1 MQETNRMYFLA
12 ISLVSLSGVI
22 HGFLPNPHPHPHP
35 HLPITTFWGTDKFPK
50 HPLIPLNN
58 SNGTP
63 VIPHKPKYQSKQFPY
78 SNQYFEEYIKRL
90 NSKNISFRDSAML
103 GNGERDK
110 SRDKSRDN
118 RREIEKE
125 KQRKRQKKPVK
136 QEFLEL
142 FQNISNHMSNQTGY
156 FDYEIHVEY
165 PEDYDDT
172 DGYAEDPD
180 QDQDP
185 DYDIP
190 EIFIVSNQ
198 QTYPSIPRD
207 PHSRNKS
214 KLRGIQGLL
223 PDTSG
228 RGRGRGENK
237 KSEHFEILDSYPVTF
252 KDIGGYENIKQE
264 MNQCIDILQNYTKY
278 QAYNIRTPK
287 GLILEGPPGN
297 GKTLLAKGL
306 AGEANAS
313 FIAVSGSEFQEKYVG
328 VGASRVRELFELAK
342 KNIPCVIFMDEIDA
356 IGRKRSNE
364 ADASNSERD
373 STLNQLLVN
382 MDGFQSTAG
391 IFIIGATNRADLLDP
406 ALIRPGRI
414 DKRIFIG
421 LPDAVTREAI
431 LKIHIK
437 GKPHDTKTVH
447 ITDLVEITQGLSGS
461 QLENLLNEAMLLAIR
476 NNKPCFTMD
485 DIESVMN
492 RFIAG
497 WQPNE
502 HPFSDSIL
510 EKIAI
515 HEMGHAMVGLLS
527 KHHAK
532 MTKVVINL
540 SSPQSPGYTIFESSI
555 GGLYT
560 RESLFEH
567 LMILL
572 AGRIAEEVF
581 YNVSVTT
588 GAINDFEEAL
598 KLAEKMVVY
607 YGMGRNLIYPS
618 LSEKYKERIDNEVVH
633 LIQDAYSISYFIVK
647 NCKEM
652 IQECAVILQK
662 DKILRSEH
670 IMEIAQE
677 KYPAVLQLH
686 R

>member
-1 MQETNRMYFLA
+1 MYFLA

-22 HGFLPNPHPHPHP
+22 HGFLSNPNSYSNSHLHPYPV
-35 HLPITTFWGTDKFPK
+35 TTFWGTDKFPK
-50 HPLIPLNN
+50 HSFQ
-58 SNGTP
+58 SNKTDFIP
-63 VIPHKPKYQSKQFPY
+63 VIPPKNKHRPRHFHF
-78 SNQYFEEYIKRL
+78 SNHYFEEYIKRL
-90 NSKNISFRDSAML
+90 NSKNISFRDSAIL
-103 GNGERDK
+103 GNEEKEKPNWKPNGK
-110 SRDKSRDN
+110 
-118 RREIEKE
+118 RREIEK
-125 KQRKRQKKPVK
+125 KKRQNKSVK

-142 FQNISNHMSNQTGY
+142 FQNISNTMSNQSNY

-165 PEDYDDT
+165 PE
-172 DGYAEDPD
+172 EDEE
-180 QDQDP
+180 P

-190 EIFIVSNQ
+190 EIFVVSNQ
-198 QTYPSIPRD
+198 QTYPLKD
-207 PHSRNKS
+207 PHTRNKS
-214 KLRGIQGLL
+214 KLRGFQAFI

-228 RGRGRGENK
+228 RGGGGGETQK
-237 KSEHFEILDSYPVTF
+237 KSENFEILDSYPVTF

-264 MNQCIDILQNYTKY
+264 MNQCIDILKNYTKY

-342 KNIPCVIFMDEIDA
+342 KNIPCVIFIDEIDA

-437 GKPHDTKTVH
+437 GKPYDIESVN

-476 NNKPCFTMD
+476 NNKAFFTMD
-485 DIESVMN
+485 DIERVMN

-510 EKIAI
+510 EKITI

-527 KHHAK
+527 KHHSK

-540 SSPQSPGYTIFESSI
+540 SSPQSPGYTIFESSM

-560 RESLFEH
+560 REALFEH

-652 IQECAVILQK
+652 IKECATILQK

-670 IMEIAQE
+670 ILEIAQE
-677 KYPAVLQLH
+677 KYPAVLELH
-686 R
+686 H

>member
-1 MQETNRMYFLA
+1 
-12 ISLVSLSGVI
+12 
-22 HGFLPNPHPHPHP
+22 
-35 HLPITTFWGTDKFPK
+35 
-50 HPLIPLNN
+50 
-58 SNGTP
+58 
-63 VIPHKPKYQSKQFPY
+63 
-78 SNQYFEEYIKRL
+78 
-90 NSKNISFRDSAML
+90 ML
-103 GNGERDK
+103 GNV
-110 SRDKSRDN
+110 
-118 RREIEKE
+118 EKE
-125 KQRKRQKKPVK
+125 KEKSNWKSKSKSKSKYIERKQKQNK
-136 QEFLEL
+136 QKWVEL
-142 FQNISNHMSNQTGY
+142 FQNISDKMSDKYGTGY
-156 FDYEIHVEY
+156 FDYEVNIEY
-165 PEDYDDT
+165 PE
-172 DGYAEDPD
+172 EVEE
-180 QDQDP
+180 P

-190 EIFIVSNQ
+190 EIFVVSNH
-198 QTYPSIPRD
+198 QTYPSNT
-207 PHSRNKS
+207 PHSRNNAKMHQ
-214 KLRGIQGLL
+214 LQGFF

-228 RGRGRGENK
+228 RGGRGETKK
-237 KSEHFEILDSYPVTF
+237 KSENFEILDSYPVTF

-342 KNIPCVIFMDEIDA
+342 KNIPCVIFIDEIDA

-421 LPDAVTREAI
+421 LPDALTREAI
-431 LKIHIK
+431 LKIHIQ
-437 GKPHDTKTVH
+437 GKPYDIESVK

-476 NNKPCFTMD
+476 NNKTFFTMN

-510 EKIAI
+510 EKITI

-540 SSPQSPGYTIFESSI
+540 SSPQSPGYTIFESSM

-652 IQECAVILQK
+652 IKECATILQK

-670 IMEIAQE
+670 ILEIAQQ
-677 KYPAVLQLH
+677 KYPAVLELH
-686 R
+686 P

>member
-1 MQETNRMYFLA
+1 MFNCINIKSSGDNMQETNRMYFLA

-22 HGFLPNPHPHPHP
+22 HGFLPNPYSHP
-35 HLPITTFWGTDKFPK
+35 HLPITTFWGTDKFSK
-50 HPLIPLNN
+50 HPFIPLNN
-58 SNGTP
+58 SNINDFIPP
-63 VIPHKPKYQSKQFPY
+63 VITPKMKPRTTNFPY
-78 SNQYFEEYIKRL
+78 SNHYFEEYIKRL

-103 GNGERDK
+103 GNGERDNKKYK
-110 SRDKSRDN
+110 SKEK
-118 RREIEKE
+118 RREIEK
-125 KQRKRQKKPVK
+125 QKIQTK

-142 FQNISNHMSNQTGY
+142 FQNISNNISNQSYY
-156 FDYEIHVEY
+156 FDYEVNIEY
-165 PEDYDDT
+165 PE
-172 DGYAEDPD
+172 EVEE
-180 QDQDP
+180 P

-190 EIFIVSNQ
+190 EIFVVSNQ
-198 QTYPSIPRD
+198 QTYPSRKD
-207 PHSRNKS
+207 PHTRNKS
-214 KLRGIQGLL
+214 KLYGFQGFNS
-223 PDTSG
+223 DNSG
-228 RGRGRGENK
+228 RGRGETKK
-237 KSEHFEILDSYPVTF
+237 KSENFEILDSYPITF

-287 GLILEGPPGN
+287 GMILEGPPGN

-342 KNIPCVIFMDEIDA
+342 KNIPCVIFIDEIDA
-356 IGRKRSNE
+356 IGRKRSNDG
-364 ADASNSERD
+364 DASSSERD

-414 DKRIFIG
+414 DKRIYIG

-437 GKPHDTKTVH
+437 GKPHDIESVN

-476 NNKPCFTMD
+476 KNKTFFTMQ

-515 HEMGHAMVGLLS
+515 HEMGHAIVGLLS

-652 IQECAVILQK
+652 IKECATILQK
-662 DKILRSEH
+662 DKILRSEY

-686 R
+686 H

>member
-12 ISLVSLSGVI
+12 ISLVTLSGVI
-22 HGFLPNPHPHPHP
+22 HGFLPNPKPHP
-35 HLPITTFWGTDKFPK
+35 HLHPYPVTTFWGTDKLPK
-50 HPLIPLNN
+50 HPFIPLNK
-58 SNGTP
+58 TEFLPP
-63 VIPHKPKYQSKQFPY
+63 VITPKMKPRTTKFPY

-103 GNGERDK
+103 GNGEMDK
-110 SRDKSRDN
+110 PKEKDKMKEKGK
-118 RREIEKE
+118 RREIEKQ
-125 KQRKRQKKPVK
+125 KQTK

-142 FQNISNHMSNQTGY
+142 FQNISNNISNQSY
-156 FDYEIHVEY
+156 SFDYEIHVEY
-165 PEDYDDT
+165 PEDYDDNDDYT
-172 DGYAEDPD
+172 ED
-180 QDQDP
+180 QDYDQ

-190 EIFIVSNQ
+190 EIFVVSNQ
-198 QTYPSIPRD
+198 QTYPNNRKD

-214 KLRGIQGLL
+214 KLRGFQGFI
-223 PDTSG
+223 PDSSG
-228 RGRGRGENK
+228 RGRGGGETKK
-237 KSEHFEILDSYPVTF
+237 KSENFEILEGYPVTF

-313 FIAVSGSEFQEKYVG
+313 FITVSGSEFQEKYVG

-342 KNIPCVIFMDEIDA
+342 KNIPCVIFIDEIDA
-356 IGRKRSNE
+356 IGRKRSNDG
-364 ADASNSERD
+364 DASSSERD

-414 DKRIFIG
+414 DKRIYIG

-437 GKPHDTKTVH
+437 GKPYDIESVN

-476 NNKPCFTMD
+476 KNKTFFTME

-497 WQPNE
+497 WQPTE

-510 EKIAI
+510 EKITI

-540 SSPQSPGYTIFESSI
+540 SSPQSPGYTIFESSM

-633 LIQDAYSISYFIVK
+633 LIQDAYSIAYFIVK

-652 IQECAVILQK
+652 IKECAAILQK

-670 IMEIAQE
+670 ILEIAQK
-677 KYPAVLQLH
+677 KYPAVLELH

>member
-1 MQETNRMYFLA
+1 MQETNTMYFLA

-22 HGFLPNPHPHPHP
+22 HGFLPNPYPHP
-35 HLPITTFWGTDKFPK
+35 HLPITTFWGSDKFPK
-50 HPLIPLNN
+50 HPFIPLNN
-58 SNGTP
+58 STKLP
-63 VIPHKPKYQSKQFPY
+63 IIPTKPKYQSKQFPY

-103 GNGERDK
+103 GNV
-110 SRDKSRDN
+110 
-118 RREIEKE
+118 EKE
-125 KQRKRQKKPVK
+125 KWIDKSKEKRRGIERQRQKQKQKKPVK

-142 FQNISNHMSNQTGY
+142 FQNISNHMSKPSGY

-165 PEDYDDT
+165 PEDDDDDYNDDT
-172 DGYAEDPD
+172 DDEDPD
-180 QDQDP
+180 SEP

-198 QTYPSIPRD
+198 QTYPPITRD
-207 PHSRNKS
+207 PHTRNKS
-214 KLRGIQGLL
+214 KLRGIQGFL

-228 RGRGRGENK
+228 RRGRGGETK
-237 KSEHFEILDSYPVTF
+237 KSDHFEILDSYPITF

-342 KNIPCVIFMDEIDA
+342 KNIPCVIFIDEIDA

-364 ADASNSERD
+364 ADAANSERD

-382 MDGFQSTAG
+382 MDGFQSTSG

-437 GKPHDTKTVH
+437 GKPHDIETVH

-476 NNKPCFTMD
+476 NNKVFFTMD

-540 SSPQSPGYTIFESSI
+540 SSPQSPGYTIFESSM

-633 LIQDAYSISYFIVK
+633 LIQDAYSISSFIVK
-647 NCKEM
+647 NCKDM

-662 DKILRSEH
+662 DKILRSER
-670 IMEIAQE
+670 ILEIAQE

-686 R
+686 P